1 MSSTDAPALSLVT
14 ACKGGCGLTP
24 EERATCS
31 GLPAYR
37 RADWRAG
44 RLAARRAAATIL
56 GGVPASRL
64 SIRATAA
71 GRPLVAIEGSTTKR
85 GLLPVNVSIS
95 HRNGHGA
102 AAADR
107 RRRVGVDVEHRVE
120 LPAAARSYFLS
131 PSEERGSGLD
141 GVTLW
146 ALKEA
151 AWKALGCDSSTP
163 FEDLELIFAPDL
175 VAIRLRS
182 SVYPAHAK
190 VLSAWSDHVVARV
203 WIDEGDVAGEEAA
216 S

>member
-1 MSSTDAPALSLVT
+1 MSSRDAPALSLVA

-31 GLPAYR
+31 GLPAHL

-44 RLAARRAAATIL
+44 RLAARRAAATVL
-56 GGVPASRL
+56 GDVPASCL
-64 SIRATAA
+64 SIRSTAA
-71 GRPLVAIEGSTTKR
+71 GRPIVAIQGSPTKR
-85 GLLPVNVSIS
+85 PPLPVKVSIS

-107 RRRVGVDVEHRVE
+107 SRRVGVDVEHRVE
-120 LPAAARSYFLS
+120 LPPGARRYFLS

-151 AWKALGCDSSTP
+151 AWKALGCDASTP
-163 FEDLELIFAPDL
+163 FKDLELIFAPDL
-175 VAIRLRS
+175 VAIRVGT
-182 SVYPAHAK
+182 SVSRAHAR
-190 VLSAWSDHVVARV
+190 VMSAWSDHVVALV
-203 WIDEGDVAGEEAA
+203 WIDEGDDAGEQVA